1 MLHNMRF
8 LRTFNVIVFLSLSF
22 FEQPIWCSNTGNT
35 WYVFTVECVQVPTE
49 VHQANA
55 LSYSLLLSSFSLLLS
70 ASHPLFSPPPLS
82 SPPDPATVLTFGLP
96 VLSSTVTLTV
106 ELICVVLFFME
117 MAAKATILGKSQF
130 LRNRWYMI
138 QIVLL
143 TADLT
148 GVGVKILAPDSLPLW
163 NPIIRPIVFVAMSQ
177 SMRGESPSCSRCF
190 ILRTR

>member
-1 MLHNMRF
+1 LHRMLHNMRF

-35 WYVFTVECVQVPTE
+35 C
-49 VHQANA
+49 
-55 LSYSLLLSSFSLLLS
+55 
-70 ASHPLFSPPPLS
+70 
-82 SPPDPATVLTFGLP
+82 PPDPNTVLTFGLP

-117 MAAKATILGKSQF
+117 MAAKATILGHSQF
-130 LRNRWYMI
+130 FRNRWYMI

-177 SMRGESPSCSRCF
+177 SMRGEW
-190 ILRTR
+190 